1 MGSECVTEL
10 LSSNPAPLSFNAV
23 NHKHWNFHCLLV
35 KQSHYFFPHWK
46 NLDLL
51 FHWKFENFSIDNNY
65 SMQFIPGVEISCFYL
80 KNRMFY
86 FFFYFGTYSCV
97 RRNKCQ
103 NKKDRSFDFWDEQRY
118 FYFRYK
124 LHTIAYFSNTSDFSQ
139 SSRYCILIIEIVF
152 QVFKNFFNISFLST
166 SLKFLNL

>member
-51 FHWKFENFSIDNNY
+51 FHWKFEDFSVENNY
-65 SMQFIPGVEISCFYL
+65 SMQFKPGVEISCFHL
-80 KNRMFY
+80 KNQIFY
-86 FFFYFGTYSCV
+86 FFILALIPAYAEISAKIKKIDHSIFGM
-97 RRNKCQ
+97 NK
-103 NKKDRSFDFWDEQRY
+103 DIS
-118 FYFRYK
+118 
-124 LHTIAYFSNTSDFSQ
+124 TSGIN
-139 SSRYCILIIEIVF
+139 CILSLIFPILL
-152 QVFKNFFNISFLST
+152 ISVNRQGIAF
-166 SLKFLNL
+166 